1 MPNDEMMQRVP
12 FTSTVKG
19 WLSRANP
26 KYDTFDE
33 LVPKRD
39 ERLENQSITYSDPNN
54 KNSSAS
60 AVISRVMNDSSFSQY
75 MYKSFDADKVRR
87 MQDYRRMSMNAELS
101 DAIDEICDECVV
113 YNSEDNT
120 VVKFDMRGEY
130 NRDIKK
136 EVTKEWRRFIQYFD
150 LEHKG
155 WEYFR
160 NFLTDG
166 ELYFENI
173 ISNNRPDYGILG
185 VMSMPT
191 ELVNPIYENV
201 QNDNIKAFLLKKR
214 IMDTANNNTMKE
226 IPVVLDKNQV
236 TYMNSGVWNLD
247 RSVRMPYIE
256 AARRAYKQLTLIED
270 SIIIYRLVRAPE
282 RLVFKVDVGNLP
294 VPQAE
299 QYMKRI
305 MNEYWN
311 KRSFDPD
318 KGIGNSYNPQSM
330 LDAYWFPKR
339 NGGQGSDVSV
349 LQGGQNLGQLE
360 DLMYFVKKLYK
371 SLKVPTTR
379 IEGSDTVKDGTEI
392 TREELK
398 FAKFIERIQAQVAK
412 GIKASFITHLKLR
425 GLWDKYDI
433 KELDIM
439 AKFNT
444 PTSFAI
450 MREQQIFDVKYNNYS
465 NLAAQEG
472 ISESFAQ
479 RYYLDWDDAKMS
491 ENREWMRKDA
501 ELFWEIEQI
510 RTMGP
515 DFYNQ
520 DSLMGDAQADIAG
533 GGAAGGGGGAG
544 GMPPAFGPVP
554 DGAAGA
560 EPPPADGAA
569 PPAAPA
575 PPGTP
580 PPTGAIG
587 Q

>member
-19 WLSRANP
+19 WLSKSNP

-39 ERLENQSITYSDPNN
+39 DRLENQSVTYSDPNR

-87 MQDYRRMSMNAELS
+87 MQDYRRMSMNSELS
-101 DAIDEICDECVV
+101 DAIDEICDECIV

-120 VVKFDMRGEY
+120 VIKFDLRGEY

-136 EVTKEWRRFIQYFD
+136 EISKEWRRFVQFFD

-191 ELVNPIYENV
+191 ELCSPIYENV
-201 QNDNIKAFLLKKR
+201 QNENIKAFILKKR
-214 IMDTANNNTMKE
+214 IMDVANNNTMKE

-236 TYMNSGVWNLD
+236 TYMNSGKWNLD

-311 KRSFDPD
+311 KRSFDPE

-425 GLWDKYDI
+425 GLWDKHDL
-433 KELDIM
+433 KELDLSL
-439 AKFNT
+439 KFNT

-520 DSLMGDAQADIAG
+520 DSLMGDAEADIAG
-533 GGAAGGGGGAG
+533 GAGGSGGGAG
-544 GMPPAFGPVP
+544 GMPPAFGPTPDDSVGSPPPPP
-554 DGAAGA
+554 DGGN
-560 EPPPADGAA
+560 PSDGGT
-569 PPAAPA
+569 P

-580 PPTGAIG
+580 PPIG